1 MHSNHTR
8 RLFEWAQSEAV
19 SEEENKEVLGS
30 LDNTSCFMEI
40 SRNYGF
46 REMQK
51 TPSLALLCVMVCGA
65 ISGQTHSVVPFSGG
79 NVTPHLL
86 SFGKIS

>member
-46 REMQK
+46 LESREMQK
-51 TPSLALLCVMVCGA
+51 IPSLALLCVMRSQGRHTV
-65 ISGQTHSVVPFSGG
+65 
-79 NVTPHLL
+79 
-86 SFGKIS
+86 